1 MDTNRTRDFDD
12 HEFADAGVYILLG
25 EVNGVIAC
33 KIGMSSFVQNR
44 IYQVCQTSP
53 FDLVHAFILSCQ
65 CRADAISAERALHG
79 MLKKY
84 RSRGEW
90 FMFDPSDASAKPA
103 LHSAIATVSAMR
115 NIPRVSIPVADIRLA
130 VKFWKSEIQ
139 AAIRADRKERKKYG
153 RQRSVIEAEKKMAE
167 KADRYARSVMFEEHH
182 AKQRAE
188 ALALRT
194 FPE

>member
-1 MDTNRTRDFDD
+1 
-12 HEFADAGVYILLG
+12 
-25 EVNGVIAC
+25 
-33 KIGMSSFVQNR
+33 
-44 IYQVCQTSP
+44 
-53 FDLVHAFILSCQ
+53 
-65 CRADAISAERALHG
+65 
-79 MLKKY
+79 
-84 RSRGEW
+84 
-90 FMFDPSDASAKPA
+90 MFDPSDASAKLA
-103 LHSAIATVSAMR
+103 LRSAIVTVSAMR
-115 NIPRVSIPVADIRLA
+115 NLPSVSIPVADIRLA

>member
-53 FDLVHAFILSCQ
+53 FDLVHAFILSCK

-115 NIPRVSIPVADIRLA
+115 NLPRVSIPVADIRLA